1 MSRRPEIKVVEHISG
16 EELSRRIRGLEKDV
30 RVLNRLHF
38 IQYLYSGFS
47 VEEACGKVGIVKAVG
62 YEWVRRWN
70 SEGLNG
76 LVPRFGG
83 GRPSKLSVDQKA
95 SLVYLLVQRDDWTL
109 EEIRDLVRDNY
120 GVEYNVSQVSRILH
134 SLDMN
139 CGKPYPRD
147 YRMPANASEILKKP
161 RRAGVVSGGMG
172 GRVSGR
178 IQSSD
183 HEQ

>member
-1 MSRRPEIKVVEHISG
+1 MSRRPEIKVVQHLSSG
-16 EELSRRIRGLEKDV
+16 ELSKRIRGLEKDV

-47 VEEACGKVGIVKAVG
+47 IEDACGKVGVVKAVG

-70 SEGLNG
+70 RDGPDGLY
-76 LVPRFGG
+76 PRFGG
-83 GRPSKLSVDQKA
+83 GRPPKLSAEQKE

-109 EEIRDLVRDNY
+109 EEIRDLISDGY
-120 GVEYNVSQVSRILH
+120 GVDYNVSQVSRILH

-139 CGKPYPRD
+139 CGKPYPVD

-161 RRAGVVSGGMG
+161 RRTGVVSRGVG

-178 IQSSD
+178 VQSSD
-183 HEQ
+183 HE